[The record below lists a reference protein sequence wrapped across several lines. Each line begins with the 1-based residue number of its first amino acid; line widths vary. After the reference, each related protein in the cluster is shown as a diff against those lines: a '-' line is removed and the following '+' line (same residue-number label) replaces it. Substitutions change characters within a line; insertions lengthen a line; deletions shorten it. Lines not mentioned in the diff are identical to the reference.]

1 MSLHPIDSAIII
13 FYFIFVWVIGFW
25 KKSDSR
31 IGDYLL
37 MGRRLSLPAFVM
49 TLVST
54 WYGGILGVS
63 EFSFS
68 YGISNW
74 IVFGVPYYV
83 FGLIFAFFIARRA
96 RESKAETIP
105 GLLRHVYGE
114 SSGKIGALWVFL
126 LASPAPYLLTIGFLI
141 QFFFGVSLIPAML
154 IGLAFSTLYILRG
167 GLASV
172 VRTDILQFVLMYLG
186 FIVMAIIGLQTVGS
200 IAHLK
205 ELLPESHTTL
215 TGGHT
220 VGYIIVWF
228 FIALWTLVDPGF
240 HQRVYATKNPET
252 ARTGIIIAVC
262 CWFVF
267 DLLTTWTG
275 LLARALLPS
284 TTIPGQAFLDLSAK
298 ILPVGIQG
306 LFLLG
311 IFATVMSTLDSTTL
325 VTAQTMG
332 FDLMARMRR
341 FSLIDP
347 VKLTKVGMGFSLLLA
362 FILAIYFPSVVNLW
376 YTLGTIILPGLLIP
390 VISSLYL
397 KTSINRDLIK
407 LSMIAGPAV
416 ASLWFL
422 GGKVDEWN
430 YYFGV
435 EPFYPGMLMSLMLW
449 GIGMLRKKHHQ
460 LSNQISNAR

>member
-13 FYFIFVWVIGFW
+13 LYFVFVWVIGFW
-25 KKSDSR
+25 KKSDTR

-68 YGISNW
+68 YGVSNW
-74 IVFGVPYYV
+74 VVFGVPYYV

-105 GLLRHVYGE
+105 GLLRNVYGE
-114 SSGKIGALWVFL
+114 SPGKIGALWVFL

-141 QFFFGVSLIPAML
+141 QFFFELTLIPAML
-154 IGLAFSTLYILRG
+154 IGLALSTLYILRG
-167 GLASV
+167 GLGSV
-172 VRTDILQFVLMYLG
+172 VRTDILQFVLMYIG
-186 FIVMAIIGLQTVGS
+186 FVVMAIMGWNAVGS
-200 IAHLK
+200 FENLK
-205 ELLPESHTTL
+205 ALLPASHTTL
-215 TGGHT
+215 TGEHS

-240 HQRVYATKNPET
+240 HQRVYATKNPKI
-252 ARTGIIIAVC
+252 ARSGIIIAVG

-275 LLARALLPS
+275 LLAKALLPP
-284 TTIPGQAFLDLSAK
+284 TTSPGQAFLDLSAK
-298 ILPVGIQG
+298 ILPVGVQG

-325 VTAQTMG
+325 ITAQTIG
-332 FDLMARMRR
+332 YDLLARMKR

-347 VKLTKVGMGFSLLLA
+347 IKLTRYGLGISLGLA
-362 FILAIYFPSVVNLW
+362 FALAIYLPSVVNLW
-376 YTLGTIILPGLLIP
+376 YTLGTILLPGLVIP
-390 VISSLYL
+390 VISSLYPNISISRHIL
-397 KTSINRDLIK
+397 KW
-407 LSMIAGPAV
+407 SMLAGPGIAFM
-416 ASLWFL
+416 WFFI
-422 GGKVDEWN
+422 GKSDEWD
-430 YYFGV
+430 YYFGL
-435 EPFYPGMLMSLMLW
+435 EPFYPGILVSLMLW
-449 GIGMLRKKHHQ
+449 GFGMWRKHQ
-460 LSNQISNAR
+460 SVSTQNKIK